1 MNLKFNKYQIYALL
15 IPVIPFIGTG
25 ISMLTDRYRISLEYH
40 WIYSIGKMVCGALW
54 LLGFMWAIVN
64 SVYIINNLKFKIKYR
79 VMWLIIN
86 FGTVIWFLIMTA
98 ILLLE

>member
-1 MNLKFNKYQIYALL
+1 MNLKLNKYQKYALL
-15 IPVIPFIGTG
+15 IPIVPFIGIG
-25 ISMLTDRYRISLEYH
+25 ISLLTDRYRFFLEYH
-40 WIYSIGKMVCGALW
+40 WIYSTGKMFCFALW

-64 SVYIINNLKFKIKYR
+64 SVYIINNLKLKIKYR

-86 FGTVIWFLIMTA
+86 FATVIWFLIMIV